1 MGLIVIGVIVWLPE
15 LVAKDSSLTYCRS
28 WVGFLFVVVVVAQL
42 CLTLL

>member
-15 LVAKDSSLTYCRS
+15 LVVKDSSWTYCGS
-28 WVGFLFVVVVVAQL
+28 WVDFLFVVVVAQL